1 MKLPFLKKERKVT
14 GLKMEPEEIQLG
26 DIIAPSSVEIKQNYL
41 RLGER
46 LCKTFFVFSY
56 PRYLSTGWLSPAINL
71 NYPIDISL
79 HIHPINS
86 GQILRQLRRKLTEI
100 QAEIMDRQ
108 DKGLIRDPT
117 IETAYQDIESLRDDL
132 QTARERVFRLGLYI
146 TVYGDDQTEL
156 RRIETTLRSI
166 FESRL
171 IYIKPVLFR
180 EKEGFISSA
189 PYGLDKILVHTP
201 MNTAPLSSI
210 FPFVSPDLS
219 ANEGILYGLN
229 QHNNS
234 LVLFDRFTLENAN
247 SVIFAK
253 SGSGKSLGTDAPV
266 LIKNKGKEIQL
277 TKIGPLIEK
286 IIKKQGIDFRDEE
299 LEGKTFP
306 GLYVWTFDENLKGKW
321 GKVKIAAR
329 KKAPKIFYKF
339 KTQSG
344 REITT
349 TEDHNL
355 VVLKDGEVVVTKG
368 SEAKRGDFIPLPR
381 AISTDEKSP
390 GFLNSQK
397 KSSAIPFSITKDF
410 LGLAGFITAE
420 GTVTKNTISI
430 SNTDKETL
438 SLLRAS
444 LKKLNI
450 PFSEIF
456 HRNRIEG
463 INIYEKEFVNTVR
476 KLGGKGTS
484 GRKKVW
490 PFIFNLDKEQI
501 AQYLSAYF
509 EGDGGV
515 EVHRFMITA
524 NSKSKQL
531 LSEIAYLLLYF
542 GIIGR
547 ISKTKKKPTNCN
559 WKRKKTYW
567 RISISGQ
574 DNLRKFAG
582 NINFVSQRKRKQLS
596 EIIKKQGN
604 TNVDVIPEVQNIFK
618 EIYQLFGCQL
628 HKIQDV
634 SNLKRGYY
642 NPSPEKLKEMIGII
656 EERVQKFKDSAPT
669 YSILSKLPSLAEII
683 DLGKANK
690 ELNRKLWQSLGHSWQ
705 VVKNEGIRPRTVNA
719 FEMIRMASGQE
730 YQLEEIKRVL
740 YSGFQE
746 MDLPVKYYN
755 KSLQSALK
763 ARPHSNTRYDM
774 IQQVAH
780 YIWQSYQ
787 DILINKIPRVEEK
800 LRQLKILANSE
811 LFWDPIT
818 DIKKIEN
825 KNDKYVY
832 DLTCENG
839 VFLAGEGGMFVH
851 NSYFCKLEILRYLM
865 QNIGVIIIDPEN
877 EYEFLTDAVGG
888 SFFKISLT
896 SSTHINP
903 FDLPLPGEDEKPED
917 ILRTNTIN
925 LVGLLRIMLGGLT
938 PREDGIIDR
947 ALTETYAARDI
958 TPNSDPATWGEKI
971 PLMSDLETVL
981 AGMEG
986 TESLVQ
992 RLRKFTTGSYAGFFN
1007 QPSNVSMDK
1016 RLVVF
1021 GIRDMEDELRP
1032 MAMFII
1038 LRYIW
1043 NTIRAELKKRILLVD
1058 EAWWIMQTEDGASF
1072 LFGICKRARK
1082 YWLGVSTIT
1091 QDVSDFMKSEYGK
1104 PIITNSSLQFL
1115 MKQSPATIDV
1125 VQRTFNL
1132 TDEEKYLL
1140 LECAVGE
1147 GIFLAGTKRVAL
1159 KVVASYAE
1167 DQIITTSPEEVLKAR
1182 KAKKRLQAE

>member
-1 MKLPFLKKERKVT
+1 MKLSFLKKEKKVT
-14 GLKMEPEEIQLG
+14 GLEMKPEELQLG
-26 DIIAPSSVEIKQNYL
+26 DIIAPASVEIKQNYL

-46 LCKTFFVFSY
+46 FCKTFFVFSY

-71 NYPIDISL
+71 SHPIDISL

-86 GQILRQLRRKLTEI
+86 GQILRKLRRKLTEI
-100 QAEIMDRQ
+100 QAEVMNRQ

-117 IETAYQDIESLRDDL
+117 LETAYQDIESLRDDL

-146 TVYGDDQTEL
+146 TIYGDDQTEL

-180 EKEGFISSA
+180 EKEGFVSSA
-189 PYGLDKILVHTP
+189 PYGLDQILVHTP

-253 SGSGKSLGTDAPV
+253 SGAGK
-266 LIKNKGKEIQL
+266 
-277 TKIGPLIEK
+277 
-286 IIKKQGIDFRDEE
+286 
-299 LEGKTFP
+299 
-306 GLYVWTFDENLKGKW
+306 
-321 GKVKIAAR
+321 
-329 KKAPKIFYKF
+329 
-339 KTQSG
+339 
-344 REITT
+344 
-349 TEDHNL
+349 
-355 VVLKDGEVVVTKG
+355 
-368 SEAKRGDFIPLPR
+368 
-381 AISTDEKSP
+381 
-390 GFLNSQK
+390 
-397 KSSAIPFSITKDF
+397 
-410 LGLAGFITAE
+410 
-420 GTVTKNTISI
+420 
-430 SNTDKETL
+430 
-438 SLLRAS
+438 
-444 LKKLNI
+444 
-450 PFSEIF
+450 
-456 HRNRIEG
+456 
-463 INIYEKEFVNTVR
+463 
-476 KLGGKGTS
+476 
-484 GRKKVW
+484 
-490 PFIFNLDKEQI
+490 
-501 AQYLSAYF
+501 
-509 EGDGGV
+509 
-515 EVHRFMITA
+515 
-524 NSKSKQL
+524 
-531 LSEIAYLLLYF
+531 
-542 GIIGR
+542 
-547 ISKTKKKPTNCN
+547 
-559 WKRKKTYW
+559 
-567 RISISGQ
+567 
-574 DNLRKFAG
+574 
-582 NINFVSQRKRKQLS
+582 
-596 EIIKKQGN
+596 
-604 TNVDVIPEVQNIFK
+604 
-618 EIYQLFGCQL
+618 
-628 HKIQDV
+628 
-634 SNLKRGYY
+634 
-642 NPSPEKLKEMIGII
+642 
-656 EERVQKFKDSAPT
+656 
-669 YSILSKLPSLAEII
+669 
-683 DLGKANK
+683 
-690 ELNRKLWQSLGHSWQ
+690 
-705 VVKNEGIRPRTVNA
+705 
-719 FEMIRMASGQE
+719 
-730 YQLEEIKRVL
+730 
-740 YSGFQE
+740 
-746 MDLPVKYYN
+746 
-755 KSLQSALK
+755 
-763 ARPHSNTRYDM
+763 
-774 IQQVAH
+774 
-780 YIWQSYQ
+780 
-787 DILINKIPRVEEK
+787 
-800 LRQLKILANSE
+800 
-811 LFWDPIT
+811 
-818 DIKKIEN
+818 
-825 KNDKYVY
+825 
-832 DLTCENG
+832 
-839 VFLAGEGGMFVH
+839 
-851 NSYFCKLEILRYLM
+851 SYFCKLEILRYLM

-877 EYEFLTDAVGG
+877 EYEFLADAVGG

-896 SSTHINP
+896 SPTHINP

-917 ILRTNTIN
+917 VLRTNTIN

-938 PREDGIIDR
+938 PAEDGIIDR

-958 TPNSDPATWGEKI
+958 TPNSAPATWGEKI

-1007 QPSNVSMDK
+1007 QPSNISMDK

-1043 NTIRAELKKRILLVD
+1043 NIIRAELKKRILLVD

-1115 MKQSPATIDV
+1115 MKQSPASIDV

-1182 KAKKRLQAE
+1182 RAKKRLKAE